1 MRPANVPRLEFGW
14 FGSRVELSSDSRP
27 LRQLVCRLWGGSSP
41 PPSDGAP
48 TRRYAV
54 ELGGDG
60 PTYEGPG
67 GRLMLDRRE
76 PLLHAYN
83 LFVSDLLGCLGSHF
97 ALHAT
102 TVVRGGGGLLVAGPS
117 TFGKTTLAVHLAR
130 RGFALLSDD
139 VTFLERRSGRAV
151 PFPRA
156 LHLRAGTRRT
166 LPEEDLE
173 SASKA
178 AEDASLDEWTLPP
191 GAWLPVASESVPLR
205 TVAILRPRA
214 DGAGVRRFP
223 LYDIRAAA
231 GHEGL
236 LEELEALDGVRGA
249 EPVDGAPG
257 RVLVRVDRAGA
268 LADWL
273 GRHRQVVV
281 SAVKM
286 AASAPGFDDPPAL
299 ERIGTFQAALE
310 LGQEMLNRHP
320 GSRLAEE
327 FEGREAE
334 LVMELGEMLRAAR
347 CHALLPG
354 RLEETLDLL
363 VQAFESA

>member
-1 MRPANVPRLEFGW
+1 MRSAAVPRLEFDW
-14 FGSRVELSSDSRP
+14 FGSRVELASDSRP
-27 LRQLVCRLWGGSSP
+27 LTQLVRRLWGWSP
-41 PPSDGAP
+41 PLESAT

-54 ELGGDG
+54 ELEGAGG

-67 GRLMLDRRE
+67 GRLPLDRRE

-83 LFVSDLLGCLGSHF
+83 LLVSDLLGCVGNHL

-102 TVVRGGGGLLVAGPS
+102 TLVRGGAGLLVAGPS

-139 VTFLERRSGRAV
+139 VTFLDRRSGCAI

-173 SASKA
+173 SASRA
-178 AEDASLDEWTLPP
+178 AEDTSLEDWTLAA
-191 GAWLPVASESVPLR
+191 GAWLPVAREPASIR

-223 LYDIRAAA
+223 LYDIRVAT

-236 LEELEALDGVRGA
+236 LEQLEALDGVRSA

-257 RVLVRVDRAGA
+257 RVLVRVERAGA

-273 GRHRQVVV
+273 GRHREAVVF
-281 SAVKM
+281 AVKM
-286 AASAPGFDDPPAL
+286 ASSVPGFDDRPEL
-299 ERIGTFQAALE
+299 KRIGTFQAALE

-334 LVMELGEMLRAAR
+334 LVMELGEMLRGAR

-363 VQAFESA
+363 VRAFESG